1 MNVTTRLPAA
11 TRVRLALT
19 RETTGGALLLGAAVL
34 GLLAANSPAADA
46 FERLRLAPVGPPGLH
61 LPVAAWATEGLLAIF
76 FFVVGVELVRELVV
90 GNLRDPRR
98 AAVPVLAAVGGMGVP
113 AGLYVLVL
121 ASTGD
126 LSAVH
131 GWAIPTATDI
141 AFALAVLA
149 VVGRGLPVGVRT
161 FLLTLAV
168 VDDLLGIV
176 VIAVFYATSL
186 HVLPLVGALAGVV
199 VFALLSRSRAGRWFT
214 LVPVAVATW
223 VALHES
229 GVQPAVAGALLGLAV
244 PARPVLGE
252 RHSRAH
258 RYEELVRPW
267 SVGIAL
273 PVFAFFAAGVALGGQ
288 GGSVLVD
295 PVFVAVVV
303 GLVLGKPL
311 GVLLVTTVLTRATR
325 LRLPSGVGLR
335 DLAPIGLLTGVGFT
349 VSLLIT
355 QLSFA
360 DGPQVAAGKIGV
372 LAGSVL
378 AALGASVGLRLR
390 VQRVRRTRTAA
401 ASSGSSSTGVPA
413 APAPGTTSSTA
424 PEATT
429 SSSAPGATST
439 EASRPSR
446 EASSSET
453 RTTR

>member
-1 MNVTTRLPAA
+1 MNVSTRLSPRA
-11 TRVRLALT
+11 RLRLALT
-19 RETTGGALLLGAAVL
+19 RETTGGALLLSAALL
-34 GLLAANSPAADA
+34 GLLAANSPASDLYTRIRETA
-46 FERLRLAPVGPPGLH
+46 VGPPGLD
-61 LPVAAWATEGLLAIF
+61 LSVATWATEGLLAVF

-98 AAVPVLAAVGGMGVP
+98 AAVPVLAAIGGMAVP

-121 ASTGD
+121 VLAGD
-126 LSAVH
+126 TSALH

-186 HVLPLVGALAGVV
+186 HLVPLGLAVAGVV
-199 VFALLSRSRAGRWFT
+199 VFAVLARTRAGRWWT
-214 LVPVAVATW
+214 LLPVAVATW

-229 GVQPAVAGALLGLAV
+229 GVQPAVAGALLGLVV

-252 RHSRAH
+252 RRDRAH
-258 RYEELVRPW
+258 RYEEIVRPW
-267 SVGIAL
+267 SAGVAL
-273 PVFAFFAAGVALGGQ
+273 PVFAFFAAGVVLSGQ
-288 GGSVLVD
+288 GSTVFAD
-295 PVFVAVVV
+295 PVLIAVVV

-311 GVLLVTTVLTRATR
+311 GVMVMTTAVTRLTG
-325 LRLPSGVGLR
+325 LRLPPGVGLR
-335 DLAPIGLLTGVGFT
+335 DLVPIGLLTGVGFT

-360 DGPQVAAGKIGV
+360 DEEQIAAGKIGV
-372 LAGSVL
+372 LAGSFV
-378 AALGASVGLRLR
+378 AALGAALGLWLR
-390 VQRVRRTRTAA
+390 AQRVRRTRTAP
-401 ASSGSSSTGVPA
+401 ASAGSSRTGAPLTSSSTD
-413 APAPGTTSSTA
+413 PGPTTSSDV
-424 PEATT
+424 
-429 SSSAPGATST
+429 PGASGT
-439 EASRPSR
+439 EASLSSRP
-446 EASSSET
+446 ASSSDT